1 MKIIELAKDYNPW
14 GDEILKIRKGS
25 KFQVLEET
33 ENGYK
38 LKYLGV
44 LPKLDID
51 NTFYTDIYH
60 LGKHWFKDESEFK
73 LPEKWYIKATESNYI
88 SIDTYF
94 HSIGNL
100 YKGYEKSWT
109 VTRGYFY
116 VFPQLDKGCWGH
128 YHEHYL
134 VINGYKKITFDQ
146 FKKYVL
152 NQNNLEVSI
161 NDINLSLNDI
171 ETKLLKY
178 YDKDDVNE
186 IIKIL
191 KT

>member
-1 MKIIELAKDYNPW
+1 MKIVELAKDYNPS
-14 GDEILKIRKGS
+14 GGEILKIRKSS
-25 KFQVLEET
+25 KFRVLEET

-44 LPKLDID
+44 LPKDID

-60 LGKHWFKDESEFK
+60 LGKHWFKDEPEFK

-88 SIDTYF
+88 FINTYF

-100 YKGYEKSWT
+100 YKGYKSHWKI
-109 VTRGYFY
+109 GPQHFY
-116 VFPQLDKGCWGH
+116 VFPQLEKNCWG
-128 YHEHYL
+128 YDSTRDIIY
-134 VINGYKKITFDQ
+134 NRYKEITFDQ